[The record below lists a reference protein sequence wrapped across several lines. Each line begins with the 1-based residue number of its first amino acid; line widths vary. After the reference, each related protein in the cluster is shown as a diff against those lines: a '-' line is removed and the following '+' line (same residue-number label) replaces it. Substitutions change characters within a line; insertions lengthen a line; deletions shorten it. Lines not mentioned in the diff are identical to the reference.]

1 MENILII
8 QNIQPTEFG
17 IKFFINPS
25 QKYRICMPLQN
36 NEQKDLI
43 QSLSIIPPYQ
53 NYILINTAINHPMTY
68 HKANKDITPQ
78 EIQNNIPQ
86 IGQPLLKVI
95 KEFDS
100 L

>member
-1 MENILII
+1 
-8 QNIQPTEFG
+8 
-17 IKFFINPS
+17 
-25 QKYRICMPLQN
+25 
-36 NEQKDLI
+36 
-43 QSLSIIPPYQ
+43 
-53 NYILINTAINHPMTY
+53 MTY